1 MTTDTERLTQLL
13 LAIGLDSDAAEARAR
28 QLRALQ
34 ERGDALGLDA
44 ERLLGAMA
52 SQVGIADTASFD
64 PSGHDTDTLSPTA
77 LLSRIQ
83 EALGEEPKPELDP
96 EEQISTTGT
105 EPTLP
110 QVGDPPEPGAPGDA
124 EWILHAGERVDQ
136 YEVIRAI
143 GQGGMG
149 AVYLARDVL
158 LGRKVALKLVHP
170 HLVASAGA
178 VERFLFEAR
187 ATARFNHP
195 NIVTIYGLGQVRGC
209 PYVVL
214 EYLPGV
220 SVRARLRDGKLAA
233 GEALEIARRVAV
245 ALAEAHRQSI
255 LHCDLKPENIF
266 LPRDGRLRVLDFGLA
281 KLVQRPGMLPLQP
294 RDGDPDGDVAADQKV
309 TSRDAAGMDSAGKD
323 AADEDATD
331 EDAADEDAA
340 GEDTADEVQSLT
352 SAQRQRAEDQSALRG
367 TAPYMAPEQWR
378 HGDLGPSTDI
388 WAFGV
393 TLYEILTGERPFQG
407 SPVSIYE
414 QVTDDTRRAQSP
426 REVDPTIPGPLAGLC
441 ERCLRR
447 NPEARPSAADL
458 ADLLTGLI
466 HDRDRKRS
474 DVDASPFRGLMP
486 FRKAHADLF
495 FGRDAEIGA
504 FVERLREVALM
515 AVVGPSGA
523 GKSSFVQAGV
533 LPRLESLGPWE
544 TLVLRPGSN
553 PFLAIAGRLGQ
564 DSLSTDTVGAAPDPD
579 QTLVQTRR
587 DLAQRMRQEPALVG
601 RLLRERAQSRQGR
614 IVLVMDQFEE
624 LFTLVEDLQL
634 RAEVC
639 RALLYAG
646 DDPDGAV
653 RVVLT
658 LREDFL
664 GRLAVFPEFV
674 SEVSRGIVVI
684 RTPGAEALDET
695 LTQPLA
701 RMGYRFEDA
710 RMVGEMVAEVAHEQA
725 GLPLLQFAAQRLW
738 EGRDRDAKVLRRA
751 TYESIG
757 GVAGALADHADQVLG
772 GLMGDAARAA
782 REVLVSL
789 VTPEGTRATARE
801 ELLIDQ
807 VGPGAEEAV
816 EHLVASRLVVSR
828 RALVGDTAVSLLEL
842 VHESLISRWG
852 QLRRWREE
860 TLDDVS
866 LQADLH
872 AAVEQWTRRGKRT
885 EDLWRG
891 LSLAEAV
898 DWRERTPGQLTGD
911 LDQFISRSANEAHV
925 QSSRLARLRLGL
937 VGGILLFTVAAAAF
951 LWVRIKER
959 RARQARNE
967 AVAARKSARS
977 RLSLALLEGAQA
989 ARLRRDF
996 AEARAKLRASFE
1008 VADSAGAR
1016 ALYAALRRQP
1026 LKFRGLH
1033 PESVFSVATAPDG
1046 RLVATGSY
1054 DGTIRLWD
1062 WTTGTVRV
1070 LRGHRK
1076 EVFGLAFG
1084 PRGRLLASGGGDGN
1098 VRIWS
1103 LKTGKSR
1110 VLSGHLDRVHGVAF
1124 DATGDRVASA
1134 AGDGTIKVWTL
1145 SRKDALTLKGH
1156 KGRVSAVSFAPSGQ
1170 VLFSGGEDR
1179 TVRVWDLQR
1188 RTNRVLTGHSDSV
1201 AAVAAGPSGGQ
1212 VASAGEDGTV
1222 RVWNLGHDSVRI
1234 LRGHRGEVTSLAF
1247 DPLGRRLA
1255 SGSTDRTIRLW
1266 ELSSGRSRV
1275 LGTHGARVSS
1285 LGFSGTGDL
1294 LASGGYDR
1302 TLRLWDLRTPPA
1314 RMVSGHEGWV
1324 SGVAF
1329 RSDGKE
1335 LASASQDRTVRLWNV
1350 QTGQSRTLEGHTE
1363 RVIAVAYRPDGLQLA
1378 SGSWDKTVRIWDL
1391 ASGANRVLRGHTS
1404 RIYGLDYSPDGR
1416 HVASGSWDRTIRVWD
1431 LETYRATVLRGHAN
1445 RVFGVAFSP
1454 DGKQLASAS
1463 WDKTVRLW
1471 DLRTGKARV
1480 LRGHTHR
1487 VSAVAY
1493 APNGEFVASAS
1504 YDKTV
1509 RIWDLASGKARVLRG
1524 HTDFLWGV
1532 AVSPDSRFVATAS
1545 RDRQIRV
1552 WEAKTGKVRAV
1563 LSGHTMDVNR
1573 VAFSPRGGLLASGSD
1588 DTTVR
1593 LWNLTTGLSQWRA
1606 PLLLRG
1612 SKPRLVTG
1620 RGLMPLSS
1628 FGRPQATLGH
1638 ATLPAEARLLSAA
1651 GRTARPIQPS
1661 ADGRRL
1667 TMIPQAG
1674 HVTLWDV
1681 AQGRPRW
1688 TRAWKGIETALP
1700 LGDGVAGLARG
1711 KVSLVAAR
1719 RGGRRILV
1727 PSGAG
1732 LITLSGT
1739 RLLVATSKR
1748 LHVFDAQGK
1757 ATQRFAVGPGITA
1770 ALLTANHV
1778 VLGYRDGTVE
1788 LIGRRGRATLQ
1799 RPFESTPSRPV
1810 TRLAEG
1816 PLSTLAVG
1824 FAGGTVGL
1832 WNLRNGKLL
1841 QRHRLHG
1848 QVRHLVRLGHKLYA
1862 ATELA
1867 DTARLDLTVF
1877 HQKECILMG
1886 RIWARF
1892 RATWDRGRATHR
1904 PPPRKHRCVE
1914 QAAR

>member
-1 MTTDTERLTQLL
+1 MITDTERLTQLL
-13 LAIGLDSDAAEARAR
+13 EAIGLDSEAALKRAE
-28 QLRALQ
+28 QLRELQ
-34 ERGDALGLDA
+34 RRGDPLGQDA
-44 ERLLGAMA
+44 ERLLGALA
-52 SQVGIADTASFD
+52 SQAGISDTTSLH
-64 PSGHDTDTLSPTA
+64 PYTQDTETISPA
-77 LLSRIQ
+77 ELVSRI
-83 EALGEEPKPELDP
+83 EDAVGDTSERSLNFEDE
-96 EEQISTTGT
+96 ISTSGT

-110 QVGDPPEPGAPGDA
+110 QLGDSTPSGPPGDA
-124 EWILHAGERVDQ
+124 EWILNAGERVDQ

-143 GQGGMG
+143 GKGGMG

-170 HLVASAGA
+170 QLVASAGS

-220 SVRARLRDGKLAA
+220 SVRARLRDGKIAA

-281 KLVQRPGMLPLQP
+281 KLVQRPVVPSPP
-294 RDGDPDGDVAADQKV
+294 RP
-309 TSRDAAGMDSAGKD
+309 
-323 AADEDATD
+323 DEDRDEDTTTD
-331 EDAADEDAA
+331 EDRALTTDER
-340 GEDTADEVQSLT
+340 
-352 SAQRQRAEDQSALRG
+352 QRQEEQSALRG
-367 TAPYMAPEQWR
+367 TAPYMAPEQWK
-378 HGDLGPSTDI
+378 HGELGPTTDI

-393 TLYEILTGERPFQG
+393 TLYEILTGERPFTG
-407 SPVSIYE
+407 SPVTIYE
-414 QVTDDTRRAQSP
+414 QVTDETRSAPSP
-426 REVDPTIPGPLAGLC
+426 RNVDPTIPRPLAALC

-447 NPEARPSAADL
+447 DPEARPSASEL
-458 ADLLTGLI
+458 AELLTELI
-466 HDRDRKRS
+466 HERDRNRG
-474 DVDASPFRGLMP
+474 DADASPFRGLMP

-495 FGRDAEIGA
+495 FGRDAEIAA
-504 FVERLREVALM
+504 FVERLREVALV

-553 PFLAIAGRLGQ
+553 PLLAIAGRLQQ
-564 DSLSTDTVGAAPDPD
+564 DSVSTESERGAPDPD
-579 QTLVQTRR
+579 QALVQSRR
-587 DLAQRMRQEPALVG
+587 DLAERLRQEPALLG
-601 RLLRERAQSRQGR
+601 RLLRKRAQNNHGR

-624 LFTLVEDLQL
+624 LFTLVQDPQL
-634 RAEVC
+634 REAVC
-639 RALLYAG
+639 HALLYAG
-646 DDPDGAV
+646 DDPGGAV

-674 SEVSRGIVVI
+674 GEVSRGIVVI

-701 RMGYRFEDA
+701 RMGYRFEDKN
-710 RMVGEMVAEVAHEQA
+710 MVPEMVAEVAQEQA

-738 EGRDRDAKVLRRA
+738 EGRDRESKVLRRA
-751 TYESIG
+751 TYEAIG

-801 ELLIDQ
+801 QLLVEQ
-807 VGPGAEEAV
+807 VGAGAEEAV
-816 EHLVASRLVVSR
+816 AHLVASRLVVSR
-828 RALVGDTAVSLLEL
+828 RAPVGDTAESLLEL
-842 VHESLISRWG
+842 VHESLINRWA

-860 TLDDVS
+860 SLDDVN
-866 LQADLH
+866 LQADLQG
-872 AAVEQWTRRGKRT
+872 AVEQWKRRGKRA

-891 LSLAEAV
+891 LSLAEAI
-898 DWRERTPGQLTGD
+898 DWRERSREQASEA
-911 LDQFISRSANEAHV
+911 LDQFISRSAKEAQV
-925 QSSRLARLRLGL
+925 QSSRLFRLRFGVLGAI
-937 VGGILLFTVAAAAF
+937 VLFTVAAVAF
-951 LWVRIKER
+951 VWVRAKER
-959 RARQARNE
+959 RTRQARNE
-967 AVAARKSARS
+967 AVTARRSARE

-1026 LKFRGLH
+1026 LKFRGVH

-1046 RLVATGSY
+1046 RLVATGCY

-1084 PRGRLLASGGGDGN
+1084 PRGRLLASGSGDGN

-1110 VLSGHLDRVHGVAF
+1110 VLSGHLDRVYGVAF
-1124 DATGDRVASA
+1124 DTSGDRVASA

-1145 SRKDALTLKGH
+1145 SRKNALTLKGH
-1156 KGRVSAVSFAPSGQ
+1156 KGRVNAVSFAPSGQ
-1170 VLFSGGEDR
+1170 LLFSGGEDR
-1179 TVRVWDLQR
+1179 TVRVWDLLR
-1188 RTNRVLTGHSDSV
+1188 RSNRVLKGHTDGV
-1201 AAVAAGPSGGQ
+1201 AAVASGPTNDQ
-1212 VASAGEDGTV
+1212 LASAGEDGTV
-1222 RVWNLGHDSVRI
+1222 RVWNLRHDSVRV
-1234 LRGHRGEVTSLAF
+1234 LRGHRGEVTSLSF
-1247 DPLGRRLA
+1247 DPRGRRLA

-1266 ELSSGRSRV
+1266 ELSSGQSRV
-1275 LGTHGARVSS
+1275 LGTHSDRVSS
-1285 LGFSGTGDL
+1285 LGFDRTGDL

-1302 TLRLWDLRTPPA
+1302 TLRLWDLRTPTP
-1314 RMVSGHEGWV
+1314 RVPSGHVGWV

-1329 RSDGKE
+1329 RPDGKE

-1350 QTGQSRTLEGHTE
+1350 NTGQSRTLEGHTA

-1378 SGSWDKTVRIWDL
+1378 SAAWDKTVRIWDL

-1404 RIYGLDYSPDGR
+1404 RIYGLDYAPDGQS
-1416 HVASGSWDRTIRVWD
+1416 VASGSWDRTVRVWD
-1431 LETYRATVLRGHAN
+1431 LQSDRSRVFRGHTN

-1454 DGKQLASAS
+1454 NGKQLASAS
-1463 WDKTVRLW
+1463 WDKTVRIW
-1471 DLRTGKARV
+1471 DLATGKARV
-1480 LRGHTHR
+1480 LRGHSHR
-1487 VSAVAY
+1487 VSAVAF
-1493 APNGEFVASAS
+1493 APSGEFIASAS
-1504 YDKTV
+1504 YDRTV
-1509 RIWDLASGKARVLRG
+1509 RIWDLATGKARVLRG

-1532 AVSPDSRFVATAS
+1532 AVSPDSRWVASAS
-1545 RDRQIRV
+1545 RDRQIRI
-1552 WEAKTGKVRAV
+1552 WEVKTGKQIAV

-1573 VAFSPRGGLLASGSD
+1573 VAFSPRGNLLASGSD
-1588 DTTVR
+1588 DSTVR
-1593 LWNLTTGLSQWRA
+1593 LWDLSTGVSRWRA

-1612 SKPRLVTG
+1612 PEPRLVTG
-1620 RGLMPLSS
+1620 RGLVALAG
-1628 FGRPQATLGH
+1628 FGRPDAPLGKATN
-1638 ATLPAEARLLSAA
+1638 PAEARLVSAVSRLSH
-1651 GRTARPIQPS
+1651 PLYPS
-1661 ADGRRL
+1661 SDGHRL
-1667 TMIPQAG
+1667 AIIPKPDQ
-1674 HVTLWDV
+1674 VLLWNV
-1681 AQGRPRW
+1681 NQGRPRW
-1688 TRAWKGIETALP
+1688 STAWKGIQSALP
-1700 LGDGVAGLARG
+1700 LGSGVAGLAQGRVTFATGAHG
-1711 KVSLVAAR
+1711 KR
-1719 RGGRRILV
+1719 RVLV

-1732 LITLSGT
+1732 LITLAGS
-1739 RLLVATSKR
+1739 RLLVATARR
-1748 LHVFDAQGK
+1748 LHVFDAQ
-1757 ATQRFAVGPGITA
+1757 ARPQRRFPVAPGVTA
-1770 ALLTANHV
+1770 ALLTDDHL

-1788 LIGRRGRATLQ
+1788 LTPRRGQAKRLGH
-1799 RPFESTPSRPV
+1799 PFESTPSQPV
-1810 TRLAEG
+1810 TRLAAG

-1824 FAGGTVGL
+1824 FADGTVGL

-1841 QRHRLHG
+1841 QRHRLNG
-1848 QVRHLVRLGHKLYA
+1848 GVRHLVRLGHQLHA
-1862 ATELA
+1862 ATGLA

-1877 HQKECILMG
+1877 HQQECVLMR

-1892 RATWDRGRATHR
+1892 RATWDRGRATNR
-1904 PPPRKHRCVE
+1904 PPPRKHRCRTP
-1914 QAAR
+1914 ASK